1 MEAEPYKITSGIFG
15 GSGFTLSW
23 ESIVGKWYQVHW
35 TTALEDAWTKETE
48 LIADS
53 EVTTYTDST
62 PAPESGFY
70 QVVNIPPTPI
80 FEEDFESAAA
90 GWTTVTFSTTE
101 WELGPPASEHGP
113 GAAQSG
119 SNVYG
124 TDLDGDYELNTFAS
138 LYSPQIDLSGLD
150 AATLVFSSSR
160 DVEPAL
166 VGGELVDFIKVWA
179 VDAQGADVVGMPLLR
194 QAGVRAQW
202 KVTRVQIPV
211 EALGRSVRFEFR
223 LTSDDFNLFDP
234 DTGGD
239 ITQAGW
245 FIDDVSVIPE

>member
-1 MEAEPYKITSGIFG
+1 MGQI
-15 GSGFTLSW
+15 W
-23 ESIVGKWYQVHW
+23 M
-35 TTALEDAWTKETE
+35 
-48 LIADS
+48 
-53 EVTTYTDST
+53 
-62 PAPESGFY
+62 
-70 QVVNIPPTPI
+70 
-80 FEEDFESAAA
+80 
-90 GWTTVTFSTTE
+90 
-101 WELGPPASEHGP
+101 
-113 GAAQSG
+113 
-119 SNVYG
+119 
-124 TDLDGDYELNTFAS
+124 
-138 LYSPQIDLSGLD
+138 YSPQIDLSGLD